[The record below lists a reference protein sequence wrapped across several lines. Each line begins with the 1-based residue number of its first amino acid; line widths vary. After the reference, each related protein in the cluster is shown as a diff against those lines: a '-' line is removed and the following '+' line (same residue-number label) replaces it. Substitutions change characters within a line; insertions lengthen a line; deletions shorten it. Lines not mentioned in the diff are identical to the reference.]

1 MKSFFA
7 LLLAASAAAVPFSS
21 KTSSHPVC
29 VVGAGPAGLTAAHE
43 LQKLGYDTVV
53 FEKGD
58 TVGGKCQAYYDKRG
72 QFHPLGALL
81 FTQETYRETYPL
93 IEESGLPR
101 LPFAYDFK
109 AWQYNWTTGIVAQS
123 PFSFKDI
130 YPHVEN
136 DVIQYI
142 TFWTDSFAPTMEAI
156 GYPNGI
162 PDELTVPFE
171 QWLKTN
177 GYGGTFRGIIEHAIV
192 PYGYGTIS
200 ETPTVYMLQY
210 FTPDVL
216 LFFAGQREGFIIDWH
231 EVFVRFANKNVH
243 GPIHTGVSI
252 SAIDRSGDAPTVS
265 YTTSDG
271 SKGTQTCDKLVL
283 AFPPLVDNLEAANL
297 ELSDSEYSV
306 FGPVRTTEYWGG
318 AVRVATPVGY
328 GYSAETFEPNG
339 RPSAFMRLFAN
350 SDVAT
355 SWSWGTTGGG
365 LTQQEAKQLLRETIS
380 PFNKNPHDT
389 SPPQE
394 ITDEHIHGFSA
405 TDYFPR
411 YEPAELRAGYFK
423 KFGELQG
430 QQNTYYAS
438 GFNGFETVEFAVRAG
453 KDVVKSHFPHV
464 EAEVEEIAVYSLVE
478 QVSGHLAETLNLW

>member
-7 LLLAASAAAVPFSS
+7 LVLLASSAAASVSLSS
-21 KTSSHPVC
+21 KAPPSPPVC
-29 VVGAGPAGLTAAHE
+29 IVGAGPAGLTAAHE
-43 LQKLGYDTVV
+43 LQNLGYNTVV
-53 FEKGD
+53 FEKRD
-58 TVGGKCQAYYDKRG
+58 TVGGKCQAYYDSRG

-81 FTQETYRETYPL
+81 FTQESFREVYPL

-101 LPFAYDFK
+101 FPFAYDFK
-109 AWQYNWTTGIVAQS
+109 AWKYNWTTGIVAQS

-130 YPHVEN
+130 YPQVEN
-136 DVIQYI
+136 EVIKYT
-142 TFWTDSFAPTMEAI
+142 TFWMESFAPTMEAI

-171 QWLKTN
+171 QWLKGN
-177 GYGGTFRGIIEHAIV
+177 GYGTIFREIISHAMV
-192 PYGYGTIS
+192 PYGYGSIS

-216 LFFAGQREGFIIDWH
+216 LFFAGQRIGYVI
-231 EVFVRFANKNVH
+231 
-243 GPIHTGVSI
+243 
-252 SAIDRSGDAPTVS
+252 
-265 YTTSDG
+265 
-271 SKGTQTCDKLVL
+271 VL
-283 AFPPLVDNLEAANL
+283 AFPPLVDNLKAANL
-297 ELSDSEYSV
+297 VVSTSESSV

-365 LTQQEAKQLLRETIS
+365 VTIDEAKRLLRETIS

-389 SPPQE
+389 SPPRVV
-394 ITDEHIHGFSA
+394 TDADIRGFSA

-411 YEPAELRAGYFK
+411 YEPAELRAGFYK

-453 KDVVKSHFPHV
+453 KDVVKSHFPQV
-464 EAEVEEIAVYSLVE
+464 QAEVEEIAVSSLVE